1 MSIIIVHQLH
11 FPCWGKSKRST
22 NTSCA
27 CRITFKLVEVISSH
41 NTLQQGTQNYQ
52 TTPHPAGF
60 LGLIFDIWVSKN
72 SVSQSHQIIIIFP
85 TQKKWWDA
93 PFKTHPI
100 ILFTGR
106 ILMKWLAYTSM
117 ISPYYWWDSILCKK
131 WLDTPKDIPNNPPLS
146 SKWVILLVY
155 ILYNVGKTI
164 INNPFG
170 LGIYHLFMVI
180 WGMVKLLFYPH
191 CINISPL
198 GGSPQ
203 SQVGKVNLFQ

>member
-1 MSIIIVHQLH
+1 MLRQIQTINKHILRMPHNIQAGWSNFFTQHLATRYTKLPNH
-11 FPCWGKSKRST
+11 PPSSWFPRFNLW
-22 NTSCA
+22 
-27 CRITFKLVEVISSH
+27 H
-41 NTLQQGTQNYQ
+41 M
-52 TTPHPAGF
+52 
-60 LGLIFDIWVSKN
+60 GLSKN

>member
-1 MSIIIVHQLH
+1 MLRQIQTINKHILRMPHNIQAGWSNFFTQHLATRYTKLPNH
-11 FPCWGKSKRST
+11 PPSRWFPRFNLW
-22 NTSCA
+22 
-27 CRITFKLVEVISSH
+27 H
-41 NTLQQGTQNYQ
+41 M
-52 TTPHPAGF
+52 
-60 LGLIFDIWVSKN
+60 GLAKN

>member
-1 MSIIIVHQLH
+1 MSIIIVHQLPLSMLRQIQTINKH
-11 FPCWGKSKRST
+11 ILRMPHNIQAGWSNFFTQHLATRYTKLPNHPPSSWFPRFNLW
-22 NTSCA
+22 
-27 CRITFKLVEVISSH
+27 H
-41 NTLQQGTQNYQ
+41 M
-52 TTPHPAGF
+52 
-60 LGLIFDIWVSKN
+60 GLSKN

-146 SKWVILLVY
+146 SKWVILLV
-155 ILYNVGKTI
+155 
-164 INNPFG
+164 
-170 LGIYHLFMVI
+170 
-180 WGMVKLLFYPH
+180 
-191 CINISPL
+191 
-198 GGSPQ
+198 
-203 SQVGKVNLFQ
+203 

>member
-1 MSIIIVHQLH
+1 MLRQIQTINKHILRMPHNIQAGWSNFFTQHLATRYTKLPNH
-11 FPCWGKSKRST
+11 PPSSWFPRFNLW
-22 NTSCA
+22 
-27 CRITFKLVEVISSH
+27 H
-41 NTLQQGTQNYQ
+41 M
-52 TTPHPAGF
+52 
-60 LGLIFDIWVSKN
+60 GLSKN

-85 TQKKWWDA
+85 TQKNGGM
-93 PFKTHPI
+93 HPSR
-100 ILFTGR
+100 R
-106 ILMKWLAYTSM
+106 IPSFYSLVE
-117 ISPYYWWDSILCKK
+117 YWWNGWLTPPWYLHILDEIQFCVRNG
-131 WLDTPKDIPNNPPLS
+131 WIPPKISQTIHHCPQNES
-146 SKWVILLVY
+146 FCWFIY
-155 ILYNVGKTI
+155 YYNVGKTI

>member
-1 MSIIIVHQLH
+1 MLRQIQTINKHILRMPHNIQAGWSNFFTQHLATRYTKLPNH
-11 FPCWGKSKRST
+11 PPSSWFPRFNLW
-22 NTSCA
+22 
-27 CRITFKLVEVISSH
+27 H
-41 NTLQQGTQNYQ
+41 M
-52 TTPHPAGF
+52 
-60 LGLIFDIWVSKN
+60 GLSKN

-180 WGMVKLLFYPH
+180 WGMVELLFYPH